1 MIRPASIFGLDND
14 DSPVTDR
21 PDCQYRT
28 VDYNP
33 PDQVLQS
40 AAVTSHIVYILKCAD
55 STLYTGY
62 TTDID
67 RRVTEHNNETAA
79 KYTKGRT
86 PVTLVHVEYHDSK
99 STALQREY
107 EIKQLDRS
115 EKEALCNRI

>member
-1 MIRPASIFGLDND
+1 MSLALMLGLEKD
-14 DSPVTDR
+14 DRPVTD
-21 PDCQYRT
+21 CQDSRYHT
-28 VDYNP
+28 IDYP
-33 PDQVLQS
+33 PLDQGVLS
-40 AAVTSHIVYILKCAD
+40 AVVTSHIVYILECAD
-55 STLYTGY
+55 STFYTGY

-79 KYTKGRT
+79 KYTRGRT